1 MPIIQVKLKQVAKS
15 NMRLKDYMVTLQAVG
30 VTISMYRSDTLLV
43 KGDTA
48 QEDDVVE
55 LESML

>member
-1 MPIIQVKLKQVAKS
+1 
-15 NMRLKDYMVTLQAVG
+15 MRLKDYMVTLQAVG